1 MTRETQARSACQHC
15 GGEVAVKVNVAG
27 KAYYTCDHC
36 GFKAQH
42 TWQRSSDAYMAKLT
56 PKAAPA
62 PAPAATPASAPAPK
76 PAARAGAG
84 TILG

>member
-1 MTRETQARSACQHC
+1 VSRETVTRHSCHNC
-15 GGEVAVKVNVAG
+15 GGDVAVKKNVAE

-42 TWQRSSDAYMAKLT
+42 TWQRSSDAYLSKIAPT
-56 PKAAPA
+56 PAPTQAPKATPAPTPA
-62 PAPAATPASAPAPK
+62 PANRRS
-76 PAARAGAG
+76 AG